1 MKIKKI
7 LKIIYIIIFIYICLF
22 TINLFKKAYI
32 FRKFSKENYQYY
44 KENTNFYKK
53 IYTDNSEVE
62 IWRKENKA
70 VIKEK
75 NFQEQEIKTTYY
87 DENYKYIIS
96 NNTVTKNNT
105 DFLPTV
111 DVCPLYA
118 NSYFQALIASL
129 FLKIQNEK
137 INGMNCYKLYTNKD
151 SFLYKLTII
160 GDNTISDDKL
170 YIDKDTWLLIKK
182 ESENLTQFFEY
193 KMNVVTE
200 KDVEM
205 PKMHKYILVD
215 ET

>member
-75 NFQEQEIKTTYY
+75 
-87 DENYKYIIS
+87 IS
-96 NNTVTKNNT
+96 KN
-105 DFLPTV
+105 
-111 DVCPLYA
+111 
-118 NSYFQALIASL
+118 
-129 FLKIQNEK
+129 
-137 INGMNCYKLYTNKD
+137 
-151 SFLYKLTII
+151 
-160 GDNTISDDKL
+160 
-170 YIDKDTWLLIKK
+170 KK
-182 ESENLTQFFEY
+182 
-193 KMNVVTE
+193 
-200 KDVEM
+200 
-205 PKMHKYILVD
+205 
-215 ET
+215 